1 MMNRLAGAADHDIT
15 RLLGRAAE
23 GDDTAFEQVAAWAYA
38 ELERLA
44 ARRMRRRYRGRL
56 DGLTL
61 EPAALVNET
70 FLRLLETRPGS
81 PTAATSSPS
90 PAG

>member
-1 MMNRLAGAADHDIT
+1 MTNRLAGAANHDIT

-44 ARRMRRRYRGRL
+44 ATRSATPTGRGSS
-56 DGLTL
+56 T
-61 EPAALVNET
+61 
-70 FLRLLETRPGS
+70 
-81 PTAATSSPS
+81 ATSSPRTS
-90 PAG
+90 W